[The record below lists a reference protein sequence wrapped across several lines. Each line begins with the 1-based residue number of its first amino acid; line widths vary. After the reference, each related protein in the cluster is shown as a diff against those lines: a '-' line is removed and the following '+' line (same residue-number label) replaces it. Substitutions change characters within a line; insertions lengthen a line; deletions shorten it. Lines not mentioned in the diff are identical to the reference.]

1 VKKFSFF
8 LIILLLTRIG
18 TSFADTT
25 TSSQAQIQNFFLG
38 NSVSNNGNL
47 NQVLALLVGPQGK
60 PGVAGVAGKDGFI
73 GLNGKDGINGLDGA
87 PGAVG
92 PQGPAGVAGEQGPAG
107 PGVAVV
113 LVSSGDT
120 SCPAGGTK
128 FVTADGKSS
137 YACNG
142 LAGSGGSGPAGPAGA
157 SVVSTEIPIG
167 GTLDK
172 LGEKHCLLG
181 GSKFEVNG
189 TITYACNGAG
199 GGGGGG
205 GPSEGIQSVAACTG
219 SLASDAIKIV
229 PTGHFSSGD
238 KDFILTAV
246 TLQNVDIRCR
256 NFNQTEIDL
265 VMDSHNPLPSGT
277 KNYDSGDS
285 IVCQITNAPT
295 LGLDPKTSLT
305 IDLFGEGTTC
315 NIYKAAA
322 HNTPL
327 PGSDKYFSR
336 DLVSIGISFH
346 Q

>member
-1 VKKFSFF
+1 MKKFSFF

-73 GLNGKDGINGLDGA
+73 GLNGKDGVNGLDGA

-107 PGVAVV
+107 PVVAVV

-157 SVVSTEIPIG
+157 NGNSVRSTPI
-167 GTLDK
+167 DANPSNDN
-172 LGEKHCLLG
+172 CLQG
-181 GSKFEVNG
+181 GSKFEVINPEG
-189 TITYACNGAG
+189 TVLSTTYACNGG
-199 GGGGGG
+199 GGEAGVQLGAGKVTVG
-205 GPSEGIQSVAACTG
+205 SCNADSVITVNLIDHYSGEDFFIDAVKLKGLLPACSTKTMIIHIKPDSESNTAAIPCSYTLPEHL
-219 SLASDAIKIV
+219 SA
-229 PTGHFSSGD
+229 TTEYF
-238 KDFILTAV
+238 FILP
-246 TLQNVDIRCR
+246 
-256 NFNQTEIDL
+256 E
-265 VMDSHNPLPSGT
+265 G
-277 KNYDSGDS
+277 K
-285 IVCQITNAPT
+285 APN
-295 LGLDPKTSLT
+295 DPAISL
-305 IDLFGEGTTC
+305 EGTCEGRVTAFNSRLIGS
-315 NIYKAAA
+315 NIG
-322 HNTPL
+322 L
-327 PGSDKYFSR
+327 EI
-336 DLVSIGISFH
+336 L
-346 Q
+346 

>member
-1 VKKFSFF
+1 MKKFSFF

-73 GLNGKDGINGLDGA
+73 GLNGKDGVNGLDGA

-157 SVVSTEIPIG
+157 SVVSTGIDPTG
-167 GTLDK
+167 GAHPDT
-172 LGEKHCLLG
+172 HCPLG

-205 GPSEGIQSVAACTG
+205 PSEGIQAVAACTG
-219 SLASDAIKIV
+219 PLDSDAIKIV
-229 PTGHFSSGD
+229 PKGHFSSAD

-246 TLQNVDIRCR
+246 TLQIVDIKCR
-256 NFNQTEIDL
+256 KFVQTEVDL

-277 KNYDSGDS
+277 NNYHPGDL
-285 IVCQITNAPT
+285 IVCQINNSATA
-295 LGLDPKTSLT
+295 GLDPKTSLT
-305 IDLFGEGTTC
+305 IDLFDTGTTC

-322 HNTPL
+322 PNTAL

-346 Q
+346 NRET

>member
-38 NSVSNNGNL
+38 SSVAKNGNL

-73 GLNGKDGINGLDGA
+73 GLNGKDGTNGLDGA

-92 PQGPAGVAGEQGPAG
+92 PQGPAGPAGTQGPAG

-113 LVSSGDT
+113 ELASGDT
-120 SCPAGGTK
+120 ACPAGGTK

-137 YACNG
+137 LACNG
-142 LAGSGGSGPAGPAGA
+142 LSGGSGGTGPAGPAGA
-157 SVVSTEIPIG
+157 SVVSSVIDATG
-167 GTLDK
+167 GAHPDS
-172 LGEKHCLLG
+172 HCPQG

-199 GGGGGG
+199 GSGGG
-205 GPSEGIQSVAACTG
+205 GPTEGIQTVAACTG
-219 SLASDAIKIV
+219 PLNSDAIKIL
-229 PTGHFSSGD
+229 PIGHFSSSD

-246 TLQNVDIRCR
+246 TLQNVDVKCR
-256 NFNQTEIDL
+256 NFAQTEIDL
-265 VMDSHNPLPSGT
+265 VMDSHDPLPSGT
-277 KNYDSGDS
+277 NKYNPGDS
-285 IVCQITNAPT
+285 VVCQITNT
-295 LGLDPKTSLT
+295 STVGLDPKTSLT
-305 IDLFGEGTTC
+305 IDLFDAGTTTC
-315 NIYKAAA
+315 NIYRANDS
-322 HNTPL
+322 NTAL
-327 PGSDKYFSR
+327 PPSTKYFSR

-346 Q
+346 